1 MSWITKKMGNYFGWA
16 FSSTV
21 APSPVAFA
29 PFTESSLPS
38 LLLRSVSEVNNRI
51 KGLGIKHAPQQIR
64 EAQAG
69 IMNSFGVL
77 LPKLDALATKVHGIH
92 LYMQSTLERRLKT
105 LQGGS
110 EFEPEVPP
118 KIEADDIADIGTNF
132 KILEAQMKQLEAVG
146 QNTRRLVERDQV
158 LAQILSACVG
168 LICLSCSPLV
178 FAEEDLILMCVPVI
192 DPAHLTNVLQ
202 ECAARATLPSAE
214 AATNQQLENAIAEMK
229 KLRKAAKVFIAMT
242 EEEEHLNLTIK
253 PLVYKLCALEQLRE
267 AAAKRAVLE
276 SL

>member
-1 MSWITKKMGNYFGWA
+1 MGNYFGWA
-16 FSSTV
+16 FSSTI

-29 PFTESSLPS
+29 PFTELSLSS

-69 IMNSFGVL
+69 IMNSFGAL

-110 EFEPEVPP
+110 EFKEEEAEVP

-178 FAEEDLILMCVPVI
+178 FAEEGTSQKPPQSHFVLDLILMCVPVI

-202 ECAARATLPSAE
+202 ECAARATLPFAE
-214 AATNQQLENAIAEMK
+214 AATNQQLENAIAEME

-253 PLVYKLCALEQLRE
+253 PLVYKLCALEY
-267 AAAKRAVLE
+267 
-276 SL
+276 